1 MIVGYIA
8 LLARIIMLGLERIV
22 LKFMNEYDSTAV
34 ASLFFLFAALFL
46 TPVFFF
52 VPVGVYSIFI
62 PSLILLTLTSSL
74 VYSFGF
80 YAYVRAISV
89 GDTSL
94 VAPLYNSSLLWLL
107 LMSFLFLDEDITLYS
122 VSGGIIM
129 FAGMMLLYPGSIK
142 SKLNAIRESKS
153 SMYMIAGSIFI
164 AIGRTID
171 TYIIQTIDEKLYAF
185 LSNLFIGLFLLLLVI
200 YQSNTQQ
207 IRNILRDKRK
217 IIVLSGA
224 LNGWSYLFLLIA
236 ISFLGVTIAEPTSLL
251 SVFVTAYFAKRF
263 LDEKVKERIP
273 GMILMII
280 GAILLFIT

>member
-263 LDEKVKERIP
+263 LDEKVKERIH